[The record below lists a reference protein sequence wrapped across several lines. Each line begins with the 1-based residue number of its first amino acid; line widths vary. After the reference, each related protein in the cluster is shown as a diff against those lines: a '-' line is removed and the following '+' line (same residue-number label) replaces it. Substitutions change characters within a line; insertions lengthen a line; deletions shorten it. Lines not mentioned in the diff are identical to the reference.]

1 VDIFWYIVEVVIQ
14 LGWLY
19 FCGFIGVLFCW
30 IVTSFITQKEGEPN
44 IRMPKGNSKEVIWA
58 SIGMAFLIILV
69 LPEFIWVVK
78 LF

>member
-1 VDIFWYIVEVVIQ
+1 MVHSRSSYSIRLVIF
-14 LGWLY
+14 L
-19 FCGFIGVLFCW
+19 W
-30 IVTSFITQKEGEPN
+30 IYRCSFLLDSYFITQKEGEPN
-44 IRMPKGNSKEVIWA
+44 IRMPEGNSKEVIWA

>member
-1 VDIFWYIVEVVIQ
+1 MDIFWFIVEGVIQ

>member
-1 VDIFWYIVEVVIQ
+1 VDIFWYIVELVIQ

-19 FCGFIGVLFCW
+19 FCGFIGVGFCW
-30 IVTSFITQKEGEPN
+30 VVTLFITQKEGEPN